1 MLAASLTIPA
11 NRLSAEASDRPFR
24 KEGKEKSKEHFLE
37 RNPQMSMPAFSGN
50 SLSAPDVQ
58 EIYRA
63 AYEKFRQAANW
74 VEFYREIFGV
84 RGLLRQALPLP
95 HQYHQFQQTQE
106 YVEIQRML
114 AKLRQRSGPIPDEE
128 TKVITVRIPRSLYE
142 ALRKEAYDH
151 QTSLN
156 KYCISKLVQLL
167 DSRIFSESE
176 DTAPVMT
183 PPEPLP
189 HEPAPV
195 STPK

>member
-1 MLAASLTIPA
+1 
-11 NRLSAEASDRPFR
+11 
-24 KEGKEKSKEHFLE
+24 
-37 RNPQMSMPAFSGN
+37 MSMPSFSGT
-50 SLSAPDVQ
+50 SVSAADVQ

-156 KYCISKLVQLL
+156 QYCISKLVQLL